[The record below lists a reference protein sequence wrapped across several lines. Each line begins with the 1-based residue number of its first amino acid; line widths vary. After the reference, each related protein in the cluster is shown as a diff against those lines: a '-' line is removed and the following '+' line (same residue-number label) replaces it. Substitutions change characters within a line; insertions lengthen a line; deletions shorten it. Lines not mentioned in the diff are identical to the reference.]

1 MNDESVEYRGVKV
14 TLVKWFEI
22 SRRDSNVRP
31 MEGLRGFAV
40 FLVFLVHYVS
50 VSEPWTG
57 AWLKLFGAALHS
69 IGNKGVDVFFVLS
82 GYLIYG
88 SLITKKQQFGKF
100 IARRAQRIFPTFLA
114 VLAIYVAL
122 SVVFPAESKLPSDGA
137 AKYLLLNILLLPG
150 IFPIEPIITVAW
162 SLSYEMFFYLTI
174 PVLVATLRL
183 RSWSAKQR
191 CALFGVA
198 ALCIIMLVSG
208 EYTRIAM
215 FLGGIMICDAMKFAR
230 APSAKLAT
238 AGLIVMLSTPLLPLQ
253 GQAKAMLILVS
264 CCLLCW
270 HCFAAKSFLTQATSW
285 TPLRWL
291 GNMSYSYYLIHG
303 LSLKFAFMVLGA
315 FVAPGNDLFIVLFLP
330 MLAFTL
336 VPSAVLFLLIEK
348 PLSLRVEGAKKEL
361 MQSVPT
367 TRLSEGKPLL

>member
-1 MNDESVEYRGVKV
+1 
-14 TLVKWFEI
+14 
-22 SRRDSNVRP
+22 

-40 FLVFLVHYVS
+40 FLVFLVHYAS

-57 AWLKLFGAALHS
+57 EWLKPLSAALHS
-69 IGNKGVDVFFVLS
+69 IGNKGVDVFFALS

-88 SLITKKQQFGKF
+88 SLISKKQPFGKF
-100 IARRAQRIFPTFLA
+100 IARRAQRIYPAFLA

-122 SVVFPAESKLPSDGA
+122 SLALPAESKLPSDGA
-137 AKYLLLNILLLPG
+137 ATYLLLNILLLPG

-174 PVLVATLRL
+174 PILVAALRL

-191 CALFGVA
+191 FALSGAA

-230 APSAKLAT
+230 APSARLAT
-238 AGLIVMLSTPLLPLQ
+238 AGLIVMLSTPLLPLP

-270 HCFAAKSFLTQATSW
+270 HCFAANSLLTQAASW

-303 LSLKFAFMVLGA
+303 LSLKFAFMVLGV
-315 FVAPGNDLFIVLFLP
+315 FVKPGHDLFLVLFLP

-336 VPSAVLFLLIEK
+336 VPSAVLFMLIEK
-348 PLSLRVEGAKKEL
+348 PLSLRVEG
-361 MQSVPT
+361 QQ
-367 TRLSEGKPLL
+367 KPLVQPVPGTRMTGDKPPL

>member
-1 MNDESVEYRGVKV
+1 
-14 TLVKWFEI
+14 
-22 SRRDSNVRP
+22 
-31 MEGLRGFAV
+31 
-40 FLVFLVHYVS
+40 
-50 VSEPWTG
+50 
-57 AWLKLFGAALHS
+57 
-69 IGNKGVDVFFVLS
+69 
-82 GYLIYG
+82 
-88 SLITKKQQFGKF
+88 
-100 IARRAQRIFPTFLA
+100 
-114 VLAIYVAL
+114 
-122 SVVFPAESKLPSDGA
+122 
-137 AKYLLLNILLLPG
+137 
-150 IFPIEPIITVAW
+150 
-162 SLSYEMFFYLTI
+162 
-174 PVLVATLRL
+174 
-183 RSWSAKQR
+183 
-191 CALFGVA
+191 
-198 ALCIIMLVSG
+198 MLVSG

>member
-191 CALFGVA
+191 CVLFGVA